1 MSDSCTHDC
10 STCSSDCG
18 GSTETLK
25 EPLHPDASVGK
36 VFAIAGSKGG
46 VGRSTVAALL
56 ASQLQKQGYSTAV
69 FDADITGPSIPTAFG
84 ITAKAVTDDRGIFP
98 METDG
103 GVQIMSVN
111 LIIPNPTDP
120 VLARGTLVENTIK
133 KFWSDVIWE
142 DVDFMF
148 IDLPAGTGEIP
159 IAILRHLPVDGMII
173 VTGPQS
179 IAGMMTE
186 KTAKMAKALNI
197 PVAALVE
204 NMAYYRCEDSGKEV
218 NIFGESSLPQ
228 LAAKIGTSL
237 TARLPIDSKLCAAF
251 DNGEIESYE
260 TDSLDEIINRII

>member
-1 MSDSCTHDC
+1 M
-10 STCSSDCG
+10 
-18 GSTETLK
+18 K
-25 EPLHPDASVGK
+25 EPLHPDASVGR
-36 VFAIAGSKGG
+36 VFAVAGSKGG
-46 VGRSTVAALL
+46 VGRSSVAALL
-56 ASQLQKQGYSTAV
+56 ASRLQKQGYSAAV

-84 ITAKAVTDDRGIFP
+84 ITARAVTDDRGIFP
-98 METDG
+98 METDS

-159 IAILRHLPVDGMII
+159 IAVLRHLPVDGMII
-173 VTGPQS
+173 VTGPQAIS
-179 IAGMMTE
+179 GMMTE

-204 NMAYYRCEDSGKEV
+204 NMAYYKSKDTGKSI
-218 NIFGESSLPQ
+218 NIFGESGLSE

-237 TARLPIDSKLCAAF
+237 TARIPIAPELCAAF
-251 DNGEIESYE
+251 DSGKIESFE
-260 TDSLDEIINRII
+260 TDALDEIINRII

>member
-18 GSTETLK
+18 GSNEVLK
-25 EPLHPDASVGK
+25 EPLHPDASVGR
-36 VFAIAGSKGG
+36 VYAVAGGKGG
-46 VGRSTVAALL
+46 VGRSSVAALL
-56 ASQLQKQGYSTAV
+56 ASRLQKQGYSAAV

-84 ITAKAVTDDRGIFP
+84 VTTRAVTDDRGIFP
-98 METDG
+98 METDS

-159 IAILRHLPVDGMII
+159 IAVLRHLPIDGMII
-173 VTGPQS
+173 VTGPQ
-179 IAGMMTE
+179 AVTGMITE

-204 NMAYYRCEDSGKEV
+204 NMAYYKDEDTGKEV
-218 NIFGESSLPQ
+218 NIFGESKLND

-237 TARLPIDSKLCAAF
+237 TARLPIDPHLCDSF
-251 DNGEIESYE
+251 DRGEIETYE
-260 TDSLDEIINRII
+260 TDALDEIINRII